1 MQGGLIAP
9 PVPIGNRKL
18 RFSATVDTPVPMSCK
33 NLVWLASYPKSG
45 NTWARVFLANYLF
58 NVQAPVA
65 INQVHRLG
73 VGDAVTQIYRR
84 AANGRFDPRDI
95 RGTLALRPKVLRGI
109 AANGADVNFVK
120 THCRR
125 GRLGGV
131 ELVPPELTRAAIYIL
146 RDPHDMVLSYARHYG
161 GTPEQAVEAMGR
173 DDHIIMGEA
182 GSAVQFVGN
191 WSDHVNGWTRTRR
204 FPVVFIRYE
213 DLKADPG
220 AGFRRMLDLIGVPV
234 DEERLGRA
242 IRFSS
247 FEEMQRQEAAHGFIE
262 RPPRAERFFAGGQ
275 SGQGRTELPPAL
287 ARRIAEEHGPVMQQF
302 GYL

>member
-1 MQGGLIAP
+1 MP
-9 PVPIGNRKL
+9 R
-18 RFSATVDTPVPMSCK
+18 K

-45 NTWARVFLANYLF
+45 NTWTRVFLANYLF
-58 NVQAPVA
+58 NAKAPVP

-73 VGDAVTQIYRR
+73 MGDSVAETYRR
-84 AANGRFDPRDI
+84 VANGGYDPRDVKA
-95 RGTLALRPKVLRGI
+95 TLALRPKVLRGI

-131 ELVPPELTRAAIYIL
+131 ELVPPELTRAAVYIL

-161 GTPEQAVEAMGR
+161 GTPEEAVAAMER
-173 DDHIIMGEA
+173 DDHIVLGEA

-191 WSDHVNGWTRTRR
+191 WSTHVTSWARTRR
-204 FPVVFIRYE
+204 FSVEVIRYE
-213 DLKADPG
+213 DLKADPA
-220 AGFRRMLDLIGVPV
+220 AGFSRMLALIGVPV
-234 DEERLGRA
+234 ERERLERA
-242 IRFSS
+242 ISFSS

-262 RPPRAERFFAGGQ
+262 RSTNAERFFM
-275 SGQGRTELPPAL
+275 SGESGRGRQELAPEL
-287 ARRIAEEHGPVMQQF
+287 ARRIADAHGPVMQEF

>member
-1 MQGGLIAP
+1 MP
-9 PVPIGNRKL
+9 N
-18 RFSATVDTPVPMSCK
+18 K

-45 NTWARVFLANYLF
+45 NTWVRVFLANYLF
-58 NVQAPVA
+58 NARSPVA

-73 VGDAVTQIYRR
+73 IGDSLTETYRR
-84 AANGRFDPRDI
+84 AASGRFDPRDI
-95 RGTLALRPKVLRGI
+95 KATLALRPKVLRGI

-125 GRLGGV
+125 DRLGGI
-131 ELVPPELTRAAIYIL
+131 ELVPPELTRAAVYIL

-173 DDHIIMGEA
+173 DDQIILGET
-182 GSAVQFVGN
+182 GSAVQFIGN
-191 WSDHVNGWTRTRR
+191 WSNHVTGWTRARR
-204 FPVVFIRYE
+204 FPVVVIRYE
-213 DLKADPG
+213 DLKAQPVM
-220 AGFRRMLDLIGVPV
+220 GFTRILELIGVPV
-234 DEERLGRA
+234 DAERLERA

-262 RPPRAERFFAGGQ
+262 RSPRAERFFAGGE
-275 SGQGRTELPPAL
+275 SGHGRSELPPAL
-287 ARRIAEEHGPVMQQF
+287 ARRIADEHGAVMQEF